1 MFLVVILLI
10 AFVVVGIR
18 FVKAYME
25 HDALHRAV
33 PPAHVVTQG
42 DKVFRQ
48 GQSYFPKDG
57 TLMWDLTEDVF
68 TFRNTIVIWKPD
80 VENFVPYSYLKPDGV
95 RAKLK
100 EILVAN
106 PKADLKKYTRSLGI
120 VVVEAEEADRE
131 STSIIVGRD
140 SKGEEATL
148 PYSVRNSN
156 CYIAGVPDM
165 GKSTLLMNMARQD
178 IENGKGVAVLD
189 PHQDLIDQLIR
200 HVPAKRQRD
209 VILFDKEH
217 LWGIN
222 LFDYRDE
229 EEKLRLV
236 RDITQAFSRLSREY
250 GEWGVGMNDMLSNAI
265 LSLIATADASFTDA
279 YYLLTDDAFRKKLIV
294 KLQSSDLAN
303 YWLHE
308 FPKTPIATK
317 QAVTKRLRLF
327 VTNPILRHVFS
338 EKEHVLDFHDLLQQR
353 RVLLAKLSDDE
364 QGLVIGSMIVAKLQQ
379 IALRRGDGER
389 IPFYLYID
397 EFQTMTSADFMKIF
411 TQGRKF
417 NLCMTVANQGPAD
430 ISDTETERGVW
441 KAQTYIVFRQDHK
454 NANQF
459 RGALGEHEPNE
470 LYDLPRFEALFR
482 SGAASNTKQIRSAAP
497 PPPRDEYRIP
507 PPIAIPSSDSLP
519 ASSPSKTPSAADEDD
534 FRPTRKPSSH
544 QP

>member
-1 MFLVVILLI
+1 MTSLLVILLI

-25 HDALHRAV
+25 HEALHLTV
-33 PPAHVVTQG
+33 PQAHIVTQS
-42 DKVFRQ
+42 DRVFRE
-48 GQSYFPKDG
+48 GQRYFPKEE
-57 TLMWDLTEDVF
+57 TLVWDLTEDVF

-80 VENFVPYSYLKPDGV
+80 PENFVPYSYLRPDGV

-106 PKADLKKYTRSLGI
+106 PKADLRKYTRSLGI
-120 VVVEAEEADRE
+120 VFVEAEESDRE
-131 STSIIVGRD
+131 ATAIIVGRD
-140 SKGEEATL
+140 AKGEEATFA
-148 PYSVRNSN
+148 YSLRNSN

-189 PHQDLIDQLIR
+189 PHQDLVDELLR

-209 VILFDKEH
+209 VVLFDKEH

-222 LFDYRDE
+222 LFEYRDE

-236 RDITQAFSRLSREY
+236 RDVTQAFSRLSREY
-250 GEWGVGMNDMLSNAI
+250 GEWGVGMNDMLSNTI
-265 LSLIATADASFTDA
+265 LSLIATKDASFTDA
-279 YYLLTDDAFRKKLIV
+279 YYLLTDEAFRSKLIV
-294 KLQSSDLAN
+294 KLQSNELAT
-303 YWLHE
+303 YWLQE
-308 FPKTPIATK
+308 FPKTPTASK

-338 EKEHVLDFHDLLQQR
+338 DKEHVLDFHDLLRQR

-379 IALRRGDGER
+379 IALRREEGER
-389 IPFYLYID
+389 VPFYIYID

-417 NLCMTVANQGPAD
+417 NLCMTVANQGPQD
-430 ISDTETERGVW
+430 ISDPDTERGVW
-441 KAQTYIVFRQDHK
+441 KAQTYVVFRQDHK

-459 RGALGEHEPNE
+459 KGVLGEHEPKE
-470 LYDLPRFEALFR
+470 LYDLSRFEALFR
-482 SGAASNTKQIRSAAP
+482 TGASSNTKLIRTLAP
-497 PPPRDEYRIP
+497 PSPRDEYRVP
-507 PPIAIPSSDSLP
+507 PPIVILP
-519 ASSPSKTPSAADEDD
+519 VTPPAAGPSPSPPDDDD
-534 FRPTRKPSSH
+534 FRPTRKPVAPQ